1 MTATLYDAGPTSC
14 VILIGGE
21 RATYSRRAV
30 ERVLTWLDTEVD
42 VPVSDDMG
50 VWLGLHVVPVG
61 VLRAAA
67 AEMGQAWRV
76 KKSGRSTRYCID
88 CLSVEPTLRRPS

>member
-14 VILIGGE
+14 ATIRPETRDPE
-21 RATYSRRAV
+21 RYQC
-30 ERVLTWLDTEVD
+30 
-42 VPVSDDMG
+42 
-50 VWLGLHVVPVG
+50 
-61 VLRAAA
+61 LRC
-67 AEMGQAWRV
+67 GIWRV